1 MKYIHTPF
9 SGHKIFAFVMKRD
22 IEWGRGY
29 FKLNTSIFEEEEYE
43 RLVEET
49 ITEVKTLSN
58 RNPSEKWEVFLLT
71 MKTKYIH
78 YSAKRNRTKRKV
90 KNELIRQMTK
100 IEENNEMGRMEE
112 HYAYL
117 KGRLKEIEEKEIEG
131 YIRRVKFLA
140 PYEKTDCDISF

>member
-78 YSAKRNRTKRKV
+78 YSTIGNKS
-90 KNELIRQMTK
+90 
-100 IEENNEMGRMEE
+100 RM
-112 HYAYL
+112 
-117 KGRLKEIEEKEIEG
+117 
-131 YIRRVKFLA
+131 
-140 PYEKTDCDISF
+140 S